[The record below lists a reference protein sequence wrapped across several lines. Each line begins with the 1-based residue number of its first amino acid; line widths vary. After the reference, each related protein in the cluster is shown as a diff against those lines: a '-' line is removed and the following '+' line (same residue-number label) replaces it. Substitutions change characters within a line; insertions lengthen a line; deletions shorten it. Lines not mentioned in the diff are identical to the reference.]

1 MRIIPQG
8 LCNILTERVRR
19 LTEACVRIVFP
30 HILHTIGNIKAGNAS
45 FHALIQVKLCSK
57 LENPFEFSS
66 LLLVTHNRAKL
77 PQVSELFLL
86 ELWSTIPWSYG
97 DPRAQMGLP
106 QHQHSVTLSALLS
119 GCMKI
124 NEELH
129 RVLG

>member
-8 LCNILTERVRR
+8 LCKILTERVRR